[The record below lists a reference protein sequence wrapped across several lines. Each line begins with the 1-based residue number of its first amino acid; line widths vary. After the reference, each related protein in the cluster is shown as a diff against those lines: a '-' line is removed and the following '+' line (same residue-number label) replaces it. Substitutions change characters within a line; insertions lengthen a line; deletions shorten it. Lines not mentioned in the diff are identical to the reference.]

1 VGAVAGRD
9 RGPQGRSPGLQGCE
23 LWQPATQ
30 VVFSS
35 GPPDASVIL
44 VGEQPGDA
52 EDAGGEPFIGPAG
65 RLLRRALQE
74 AGLVEQDVYLTNAV
88 KHFRFT
94 ERGKRRIHQKP
105 DLAHMVACRPWLEAE
120 LGEVPAQVVVLLGAT
135 AARAVLGPGV
145 KVTQERGR
153 VVPRPTPVG
162 ERPVLVTVHP
172 SAVLRTQG
180 QDRTAAYEA
189 LVGDLRV
196 VAAALT

>member
-1 VGAVAGRD
+1 
-9 RGPQGRSPGLQGCE
+9 
-23 LWQPATQ
+23 
-30 VVFSS
+30 
-35 GPPDASVIL
+35 
-44 VGEQPGDA
+44 
-52 EDAGGEPFIGPAG
+52 
-65 RLLRRALQE
+65 
-74 AGLVEQDVYLTNAV
+74 
-88 KHFRFT
+88 
-94 ERGKRRIHQKP
+94 
-105 DLAHMVACRPWLEAE
+105 MMACRPWLEAE